1 MKVMTVKQIPNFITA
16 LRIVGTIVLLFIEP
30 FTIGFYGLYTFCGF
44 TDILDGYVARKYHA
58 VSALGSRLDSIADI
72 LYYAVMIIKILPV
85 LLKVLP
91 GYVWCM
97 FWTVVGLRI
106 LSYIIA
112 AIRYRC
118 LASLHTYMNKASGMA
133 AFLVP
138 YFIEHD
144 IAVGYCTL
152 LGVIVGAATLEELL
166 IHIVHKDYRANRKTI
181 FAQ

>member
-44 TDILDGYVARKYHA
+44 TDILDGYIARKYHA
-58 VSALGSRLDSIADI
+58 ISALGSRLDSIADI

-118 LASLHTYMNKASGMA
+118 LASLHTYMNKASGLA